1 MLEEEQY
8 TGGIARKTAKPWLEF
23 AGKWNPADGLQ
34 SKDPEPKRPS
44 KRSIELNDTYI

>member
-8 TGGIARKTAKPWLEF
+8 TGGIARKADKPWLEF
-23 AGKWNPADGLQ
+23 AGKLNPADGLQ

-44 KRSIELNDTYI
+44 N